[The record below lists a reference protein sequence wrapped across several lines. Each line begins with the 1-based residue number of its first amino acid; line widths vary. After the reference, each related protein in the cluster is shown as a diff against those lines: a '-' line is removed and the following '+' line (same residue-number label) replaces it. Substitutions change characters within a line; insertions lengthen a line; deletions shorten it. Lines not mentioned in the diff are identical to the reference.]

1 MSGVIMPE
9 PKTFVAPLLARI
21 SVELFFRDDAARD
34 ARPST
39 PKRSRLVRKV
49 IASRMNDK
57 RSTQNIGQPQSG
69 GDE

>member
-1 MSGVIMPE
+1 MAELMTV
-9 PKTFVAPLLARI
+9 VAPSLARV
-21 SVELFFRDDAARD
+21 SVALFFRDDAARD

-39 PKRSRLVRKV
+39 PKRSRFVRKI